1 MMSSK
6 LRRDGEEG
14 EAGAGAASLTVFG
27 GEHGSFVYRQLL

>member
-6 LRRDGEEG
+6 LRRDGERG
-14 EAGAGAASLTVFG
+14 EAGAGVARLIVFG